1 MLLLITWVKF
11 RVQKY
16 SYFLHLQNYIA
27 VFYNFF
33 LAQSLTIATLAELM
47 QTHMHDSAKMSE
59 KI

>member
-33 LAQSLTIATLAELM
+33 FGTIIDNSYTCRADAD
-47 QTHMHDSAKMSE
+47 THA
-59 KI
+59 